1 MLVPSR
7 PQTTGVGTRWEVD
20 EDDWEQ
26 VSRQIRVRL
35 QKTARDQTYITYGKL
50 VDGIP
55 EIAGPHSHA
64 LAAMLG
70 EISTDCHAEGLPLPS
85 ALVLYG
91 DAMEPGP
98 GFFKLAESLGVDLGS
113 NELAPWEFWMRNLK
127 GAHEHWAPGGRPA

>member
-1 MLVPSR
+1 MLSRLSPRDSHSEMVTDAALSIHRSDELTATPPLMLVPSR

-26 VSRQIRVRL
+26 VSRQIPVRL
-35 QKTARDQTYITYGKL
+35 EKTARDQTYITYGKL

-70 EISTDCHAEGLPLPS
+70 EISTDCHAEGK
-85 ALVLYG
+85 AL
-91 DAMEPGP
+91 
-98 GFFKLAESLGVDLGS
+98 
-113 NELAPWEFWMRNLK
+113 
-127 GAHEHWAPGGRPA
+127 RPVW